1 MSEFAWCKSA
11 WFVVVVIVT
20 VWGWPVIVSDIILGV
35 IVIFTVDV
43 TIATVSN
50 WGGTTITIAVIWE
63 VTTTIASIW
72 IYKGSTTF
80 NIS

>member
-1 MSEFAWCKSA
+1 M
-11 WFVVVVIVT
+11 
-20 VWGWPVIVSDIILGV
+20 IVSDIILGV

-63 VTTTIASIW
+63 VTTTIGSIW